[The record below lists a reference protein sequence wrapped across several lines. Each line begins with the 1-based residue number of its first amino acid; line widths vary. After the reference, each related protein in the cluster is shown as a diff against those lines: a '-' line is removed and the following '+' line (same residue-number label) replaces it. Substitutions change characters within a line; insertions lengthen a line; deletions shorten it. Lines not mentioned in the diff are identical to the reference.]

1 MKNTIKYYYNFD
13 NINLI
18 RSNESMYIKYKQEI
32 YVFCR
37 IINKDETLEIY
48 SLTRN
53 MPNFYQFIINKDNSI
68 FTPYQNNLCVLLK
81 VTPKK
86 NITFKA
92 NNIVTFFKDYILY
105 NGSVGIEMTNS
116 LTPFIYIAIFLIII
130 MSITIYYLMKYKKKP
145 KLFYIITIVVSLLSL
160 LLFINLTNNIRVLET
175 TVLPAKEIRLLRDI
189 SRVNYWM
196 LLIITIPV
204 LIRGLGFDIKKF
216 NFNKDLQ
223 DLKLEAEDNEEVE
236 VTTNISSDKILN
248 TGRKQ
253 VRELKY
259 YYTEYKLF
267 INIILGIIAIIL
279 ILAFPF
285 NKFVIHGTIGEKQT
299 LVTDNF
305 NLKVEESYISTRN
318 RISRDN
324 SYVIAK
330 IKIKGK
336 KNKYILRLDELVLK
350 GKHNDY
356 IPSLKY
362 YNYFTDIGKGYNKQ
376 YLSLDNYTEY
386 LLIYNIKNEDKNS
399 KLIIHDIA
407 VDKKIKLNPQELD

>member
-1 MKNTIKYYYNFD
+1 M
-13 NINLI
+13 
-18 RSNESMYIKYKQEI
+18 
-32 YVFCR
+32 
-37 IINKDETLEIY
+37 
-48 SLTRN
+48 
-53 MPNFYQFIINKDNSI
+53 
-68 FTPYQNNLCVLLK
+68 
-81 VTPKK
+81 
-86 NITFKA
+86 
-92 NNIVTFFKDYILY
+92 
-105 NGSVGIEMTNS
+105 
-116 LTPFIYIAIFLIII
+116 
-130 MSITIYYLMKYKKKP
+130 
-145 KLFYIITIVVSLLSL
+145 
-160 LLFINLTNNIRVLET
+160 
-175 TVLPAKEIRLLRDI
+175 
-189 SRVNYWM
+189 
-196 LLIITIPV
+196 
-204 LIRGLGFDIKKF
+204 
-216 NFNKDLQ
+216 
-223 DLKLEAEDNEEVE
+223 
-236 VTTNISSDKILN
+236 
-248 TGRKQ
+248 
-253 VRELKY
+253 
-259 YYTEYKLF
+259 
-267 INIILGIIAIIL
+267 

>member
-1 MKNTIKYYYNFD
+1 
-13 NINLI
+13 
-18 RSNESMYIKYKQEI
+18 
-32 YVFCR
+32 
-37 IINKDETLEIY
+37 
-48 SLTRN
+48 
-53 MPNFYQFIINKDNSI
+53 
-68 FTPYQNNLCVLLK
+68 
-81 VTPKK
+81 
-86 NITFKA
+86 
-92 NNIVTFFKDYILY
+92 
-105 NGSVGIEMTNS
+105 
-116 LTPFIYIAIFLIII
+116 
-130 MSITIYYLMKYKKKP
+130 MKYKKKP
-145 KLFYIITIVVSLLSL
+145 KLFYTITIVVSLLSL
-160 LLFINLTNNIRVLET
+160 LLFIHLTNNIRVLET

-330 IKIKGK
+330 IKII
-336 KNKYILRLDELVLK
+336 ILQNLLLK
-350 GKHNDY
+350 
-356 IPSLKY
+356 
-362 YNYFTDIGKGYNKQ
+362 
-376 YLSLDNYTEY
+376 
-386 LLIYNIKNEDKNS
+386 
-399 KLIIHDIA
+399 
-407 VDKKIKLNPQELD
+407 